1 MIIDSLGTA
10 VAGNSWGA
18 FALLPS
24 WAEVGAGTYGNL
36 NLLSQANVEEF
47 GLIYKVNY
55 EIRFSKEGW
64 PPDVYINL

>member
-10 VAGNSWGA
+10 VAGNTWGA
-18 FALLPS
+18 FTLLPN
-24 WAEVGAGTYGNL
+24 WAEVGTGPYGNL